1 MYLDFQIITPMKIK
15 FLFLTFILFSQL
27 SFGQLSAK
35 TSAVI
40 SLIGNQINSDLQK
53 DNLHGSISVAI
64 LKNDQVIWAG
74 AFGYSQMEKDAP
86 ADTNNIY
93 RIGSI
98 TKVFTATL
106 LMQMVEEDKI
116 KLDDPVENYLPE
128 IRNLKDYDKYSKI
141 TFRQLASHTAGLK
154 REPEL
159 RGADV
164 GPLDQWEQKVLACIS
179 KTSYNSKP
187 GEQFLYSNI
196 GFAMLGLAISR
207 AAGVPY
213 MQMVQQ
219 RILEPLH
226 MTDTYF
232 ALSDDKLSRLA
243 QGLSN
248 GNGGVNIDLPVR
260 ELKGRGY
267 RVPNGGIYSTPRDLA
282 KFAMSLIGKPA
293 LLSAK
298 SQKQMQEVPPG
309 GEKYGLGLMLY
320 KSADLDVIGHNGS
333 VPGYTSEMAIDQPS
347 GYAVILM
354 RNYNIGSTNLTS
366 IAHLALKALKQTD

>member
-1 MYLDFQIITPMKIK
+1 MKIK

-27 SFGQLSAK
+27 SFGQLTAK
-35 TSAVI
+35 TNAVI

-64 LKNDQVIWAG
+64 LKNDRVIWAG
-74 AFGYSQMEKDAP
+74 AFGHSQMEKDVP

-106 LMQMVEEDKI
+106 LMQMVEEGKI

-128 IRNLKDYDKYSKI
+128 IKNLKDYDKYSKI

-219 RILEPLH
+219 RILDPLH

-232 ALSDDKLSRLA
+232 ALTDDKLSRLA
-243 QGLSN
+243 QGMSN
-248 GNGGVNIDLPVR
+248 GNGGVNIDLPAR

-282 KFAMSLIGKPA
+282 KFAMSLTGKLA

-298 SQKQMQEVPPG
+298 SWKQMQEVPPG

-333 VPGYTSEMAIDQPS
+333 VPGYTSEMGIDQPS

-366 IAHLALKALKQTD
+366 IAHLALKALKQAD